1 MKSSFYYRKEN
12 MDDIKVAYQNKDI
25 TSKVLAEHFKGK
37 TFSVYGLNL
46 PDIVRVLPTNI
57 PVILANELRLD
68 NLFELADGTVAIV
81 DYESEYR
88 KKDKVKYLNY
98 ITGTAN
104 RYLKEQQDCPLLR
117 MIVIYTG
124 DIKRHQVK
132 EEYNIGAIKL
142 KIEAAFLSELNNQE
156 IFIRLTEKVKGK
168 QRLTD
173 EELME
178 FIILPLSYHK
188 IEEKEEKI
196 KETVELATQIADRQQ
211 QMFALV
217 GIAVFTD
224 KIIDKE
230 TANKIRGMIKMTQIA
245 QLFEEEKQQEIQ
257 QALQQALQQASEDYK
272 AEKQQMI
279 LKMLK
284 KDYSIEEIMSLVK
297 GYSQKEIEILK
308 ESLTKEEISQ

>member
-1 MKSSFYYRKEN
+1 MKSSFLYRKEN
-12 MDDIKVAYQNKDI
+12 MDDIRIAYQNKDI
-25 TSKVLAEHFKGK
+25 TSKVLAENFKGK

-88 KKDKVKYLNY
+88 KKDKIKYLNY

-142 KIEAAFLSELNNQE
+142 KIEAAFLSELNDQE
-156 IFIRLTEKVKGK
+156 IFIRLTEKVKRK
-168 QRLTD
+168 EQLTD

-188 IEEKEEKI
+188 IEEKI

-257 QALQQALQQASEDYK
+257 QALQQALQQAAEDYR

-297 GYSQKEIEILK
+297 GYSKKEIEILK